1 MPTIT
6 PAALKAAFAAG
17 KYPTAGNYS
26 DLVDYIGQATGG
38 AVKTISAYENTTWS
52 TLVDGQDLSGAA
64 MVLVTVEQGSTDNP
78 VKITYEDNG
87 SGQSSW
93 VTLQYGNVALFTPT
107 GQPVVVGSSATGHTI
122 IPVTQSDTISNIT
135 DIFTFTEQG
144 KVVFLNNTTAAA
156 VTITDAN
163 SNVLCT
169 IQPGGVAQFVFTG
182 SDWKLVGVPIQ

>member
-107 GQPVVVGSSATGHTI
+107 GQPVVVGSSATGHTVI
-122 IPVTQSDTISNIT
+122 NVNADNTIANVA
-135 DIFTFTEQG
+135 DVFTYVEPG
-144 KVVFLNNTTAAA
+144 KVIFLQNTAATA
-156 VTITDAN
+156 VTISDAN
-163 SNVLCT
+163 TNVLCT
-169 IQPGGVAQFVFTG
+169 IQPGGIAQFIYTG

>member
-6 PAALKAAFAAG
+6 PAALKAAFSAG

-38 AVKTISAYENTTWS
+38 AVKAISAYEDTTWN

-64 MVLVTVEQGSTDNP
+64 LVLVSVESGTSI

-122 IPVTQSDTISNIT
+122 IPVNADNNISSVSDV
-135 DIFTFTEQG
+135 FTFVETG
-144 KVVFLNNTTAAA
+144 KVIFLQNTAAA
-156 VTITDAN
+156 AITITDTN
-163 SNVLCT
+163 SNVMCT
-169 IQPGGVAQFVFTG
+169 IQPSGIAQFIYTG

>member
-1 MPTIT
+1 MSTIT
-6 PAALKAAFAAG
+6 PAALKAAFSAG

-26 DLVDYIGQATGG
+26 DLVDYIAQATGG
-38 AVKTISAYENTTWS
+38 AVKNITASENTTWN
-52 TLVDGQDLSGAA
+52 TLVDGEDLSGAA
-64 MVLVTVEQGSTDNP
+64 MVLVTVEQNPTNNP

-87 SGQSSW
+87 SGQTSW

-122 IPVTQSDTISNIT
+122 IPVNADNNISIVSDV
-135 DIFTFTEQG
+135 FTYVELG
-144 KVVFLNNTTAAA
+144 KVIFLQNTAATA
-156 VTITDAN
+156 VTISDAN

-169 IQPGGVAQFVFTG
+169 IQPGDIAQFIYTG

>member
-6 PAALKAAFAAG
+6 PADLKSAFSAG

-26 DLVDYIGQATGG
+26 DLVDYIGQQATGG
-38 AVKTISAYENTTWS
+38 AVKAISAYEDTTWN

-64 MVLVTVEQGSTDNP
+64 LVLVSVESGTSI

-107 GQPVVVGSSATGHTI
+107 GQPVVVGSSTTGHSI
-122 IPVTQSDTISNIT
+122 INVTETGLISNIT
-135 DIFTFTEQG
+135 DIFTFTEPG
-144 KVVFLNNTTAAA
+144 KVVFLHNTAAA
-156 VTITDAN
+156 AVNINDVN
-163 SNVLCT
+163 SGLICT
-169 IQPGGVAQFVFTG
+169 IQPGGIAQFIYTG